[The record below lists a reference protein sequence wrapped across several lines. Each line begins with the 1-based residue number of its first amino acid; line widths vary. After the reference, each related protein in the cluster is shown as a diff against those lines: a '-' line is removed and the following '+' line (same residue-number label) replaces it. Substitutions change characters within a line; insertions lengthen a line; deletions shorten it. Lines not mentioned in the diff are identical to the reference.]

1 MQSQNPFAIFWGT
14 VQFELSISSEQTANQ
29 NINNFIDLIFKY
41 QNSQFNDKWNK
52 VKQKLKKKESN
63 NNYILNVI
71 IKEKLL
77 GYVQLLSYL
86 YGKKV

>member
-1 MQSQNPFAIFWGT
+1 MQSQNPFAIFSAT

-77 GYVQLLSYL
+77 GYVQLLRYL

>member
-1 MQSQNPFAIFWGT
+1 MQSQNPFAIFWGM

-77 GYVQLLSYL
+77 GYVQLLRYL